1 MKDNLMV
8 SVRFHE
14 GLIMNNNDILRRLR
28 YALNI
33 KDATMVEIFKLSE
46 HEIGKSNLTDLL
58 KKEEEEGYVNCD
70 DNVMELFLDGLIIYK
85 RGKRE
90 TAPGN
95 VEKYDLPLT
104 NNHILK
110 KLRIAL
116 KFREDDMLGTLK
128 LAGMNLSKSE
138 LSALFRKEGQ
148 RHFKECGDQ
157 ILRNFLKGLTMRYR
171 D

>member
-1 MKDNLMV
+1 MT
-8 SVRFHE
+8 
-14 GLIMNNNDILRRLR
+14 NNDILRRLR

-33 KDATMVEIFKLSE
+33 KDVTMIEIFKLSE
-46 HEIGKSNLTDLL
+46 HKIVKSELTGLL
-58 KKEEEEGYVNCD
+58 KKEEEEGYANCS

-90 TAPGN
+90 TVPVN
-95 VEKYDLPLT
+95 VEKKELPLT
-104 NNHILK
+104 NNNVLK

-116 KFREDDMLGTLK
+116 QFREDDMLGTLK

-148 RHFKECGDQ
+148 RHYKECGDQ

-171 D
+171 G